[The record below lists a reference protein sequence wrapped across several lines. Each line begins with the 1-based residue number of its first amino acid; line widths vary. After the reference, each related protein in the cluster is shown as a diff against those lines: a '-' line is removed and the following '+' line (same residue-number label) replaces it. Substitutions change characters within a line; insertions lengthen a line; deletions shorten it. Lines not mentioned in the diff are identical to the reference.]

1 MKIYKSKIGLELVIP
16 LLIVFGTALILIL
29 NEKSSWL
36 GLIILF
42 PVILFV
48 VHMFMTTYYVISGNN
63 LTIKCG
69 FLINLTLDI
78 RTIKKIS
85 ETNNLLSSP
94 ATSIDRIEI
103 MFGNFDSVIIS
114 PKDKKEFIND
124 ILALNPRVEVIYKKR
139 KI

>member
-16 LLIVFGTALILIL
+16 LLIVFGTVIILIL

-48 VHMFMTTYYVISGNN
+48 VHMFMTTYYVINEYN

>member
-48 VHMFMTTYYVISGNN
+48 VHMFMTTYYVINENN